1 MVLISQVLL
10 VALSLSWLIHMS
22 LIQIYG
28 YVYFVEQN
36 PVILWVEIAV
46 TVIIIIFA
54 GFVLF
59 TQIKRLG
66 EKRSSDRRSE
76 FIENSRRDANNG

>member
-1 MVLISQVLL
+1 M
-10 VALSLSWLIHMS
+10 A

-46 TVIIIIFA
+46 TVIIIMFA
-54 GFVLF
+54 GFVLL

-76 FIENSRRDANNG
+76 FIENSRRDVKNG